1 MRATA
6 SAARVVATDRRY
18 FLAYADLAAVTV
30 KDVPPMAATRTAV
43 GLAGVRATAC
53 ALDGDRTP
61 APRASTVVSRAIART
76 TPGRRSRGRV
86 VTAVSLRGASGPRF
100 DGSSTGTSARWA
112 SRLTAFPRRTGP
124 EPGAYAGDSWGHTT
138 SRGVQPGTGHAEFSG
153 WPTTERRGD
162 AGPFRG
168 TPCAPWASGLQARV
182 GQKAS
187 SGTSIKALSTPSA
200 MVRSAAIRGSTA
212 RAKNRAEAT
221 LPV

>member
-6 SAARVVATDRRY
+6 SAARVVATERRY

-76 TPGRRSRGRV
+76 TPGRRSRVRV

-100 DGSSTGTSARWA
+100 DGTSTGTSARLA
-112 SRLTAFPRRTGP
+112 SGLTAFPGV
-124 EPGAYAGDSWGHTT
+124 PGQDQESTQGIVGDTT
-138 SRGVQPGTGHAEFSG
+138 
-153 WPTTERRGD
+153 
-162 AGPFRG
+162 
-168 TPCAPWASGLQARV
+168 
-182 GQKAS
+182 
-187 SGTSIKALSTPSA
+187 
-200 MVRSAAIRGSTA
+200 
-212 RAKNRAEAT
+212 
-221 LPV
+221 